1 MYFPFLRGKQF
12 ELIALRDISNKMSES
27 KDKVS
32 PIIEPVKDS
41 STLKST
47 LRILAVDNINFNVVL
62 NPTVGDLQNDPSK
75 IIDILNNEL
84 KDYSNYQV
92 AIIIEEK
99 TTPKVILKLLKD
111 SALNYKGI
119 TFIHYASREGITDF
133 ITSIE
138 NDFTVINNIIHYGII
153 KSKRY
158 YREFESST
166 LVSLDDFFKA
176 QSRNADF
183 LEIDDSAFSEEHL
196 FFTKDGFKGFSDFLT
211 IGENYSEAGFLPRAV
226 AIHLSYMDS
235 NKKMRVKHFVSDSNE
250 DTADIA
256 GKFAEALNKLIAWNT
271 SEGKMTTVATDK
283 FSELHNTGHF
293 PGLGTLKK
301 LSAMHHIEILLNN
314 L

>member
-12 ELIALRDISNKMSES
+12 ELIALRDISNKMKEF
-27 KDKVS
+27 KDKIS
-32 PIIEPVKDS
+32 PIIEPVKES

-47 LRILAVDNINFNVVL
+47 LKILAANDINFNVVL
-62 NPTVGDLQNDPSK
+62 NPTVGDLQDNPSK
-75 IIDILNNEL
+75 IIEILNIEL
-84 KDYSNYQV
+84 KNYSNYQV

-99 TTPKVILKLLKD
+99 TTPTAILKLLKE

-119 TFIHYASREGITDF
+119 TFIHYASREGINDFISSKTTDF
-133 ITSIE
+133 TI
-138 NDFTVINNIIHYGII
+138 INNIIHYGVI
-153 KSKRY
+153 KNKRY
-158 YREFESST
+158 YREFEAST

-176 QSRNADF
+176 QLRNADF
-183 LEIDDSAFSEEHL
+183 LNIDDSAFSEEHL
-196 FFTKDGFKGFSDFLT
+196 FFSKDGFKGFSDFLT

-235 NKKMRVKHFVSDSNE
+235 SNKMRVKHFVSDSNE

-256 GKFAEALNKLIAWNT
+256 GKFAEALNKLIIWNT
-271 SEGKMTTVATDK
+271 SEGKMNTIATDK
-283 FSELHNTGHF
+283 FSELHKTGHF

-314 L
+314 F